1 MTMNATDRSLLRLA
15 ILADAGVT
23 GAAGLALTLLPGPL
37 AALIGFP
44 WPGALQAVGA
54 GLIAYALWLA
64 FGARRPPVSAGLG
77 WAVLSVNLFWV
88 AGSAVLL
95 LAAPG
100 LFNTV
105 GQWLVAIVAVAVAD
119 FALVQYLGLR
129 RLRRMEAASAV

>member
-23 GAAGLALTLLPGPL
+23 GAAGLALALLPGPL
-37 AALIGFP
+37 AAMIGFA
-44 WPGALQAVGA
+44 WPGVLQAVGA

-64 FGARRPPVSAGLG
+64 FGARRAPDARLG
-77 WAVLSVNLFWV
+77 WAVVAVNMLWV

-100 LFNTV
+100 VFNAL
-105 GQWLVAIVAVAVAD
+105 GQWLVAIMAVAVAD

-129 RLRRMEAASAV
+129 RLGRASAVA